1 MVFSSTEL
9 PKKSVVTNTI
19 NTDLFKVLS
28 LKNSSLSYADLPTFL
43 LPYLVVTN
51 TVTSM
56 FQLRTHFSPAHYSLR
71 PTTLQCDFTNKKLS
85 VRNSLQNEAKGE
97 R

>member
-9 PKKSVVTNTI
+9 PEKSAVLHTI
-19 NTDLFKVLS
+19 NMDLFKPLS
-28 LKNSSLSYADLPTFL
+28 LKNTSLNYTVLPTFL

-51 TVTSM
+51 TVTST
-56 FQLRTHFSPAHYSLR
+56 FQLRTHTSPAHYSLR
-71 PTTLQCDFTNKKLS
+71 PTALQCDLTNKKFS

>member
-1 MVFSSTEL
+1 MVFRSTEL
-9 PKKSVVTNTI
+9 PKKFMVPNTI

-28 LKNSSLSYADLPTFL
+28 LKNISLNYADLSTFL

-51 TVTSM
+51 TVTST
-56 FQLRTHFSPAHYSLR
+56 FQLRTHSSPAHYSLR
-71 PTTLQCDFTNKKLS
+71 PTTLQCDLTNKKLP